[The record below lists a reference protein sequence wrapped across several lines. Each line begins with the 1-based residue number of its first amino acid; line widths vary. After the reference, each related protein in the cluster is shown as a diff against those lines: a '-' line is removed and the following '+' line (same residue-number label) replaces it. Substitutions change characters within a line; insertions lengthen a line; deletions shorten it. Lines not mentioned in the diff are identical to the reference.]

1 MTLKTALYLLLALAL
16 AFAWWLDQQI
26 NGLGAGEVIEE

>member
-1 MTLKTALYLLLALAL
+1 MRLRTALYMLLALAL
-16 AFAWWLDQQI
+16 AFAWWLDQQL